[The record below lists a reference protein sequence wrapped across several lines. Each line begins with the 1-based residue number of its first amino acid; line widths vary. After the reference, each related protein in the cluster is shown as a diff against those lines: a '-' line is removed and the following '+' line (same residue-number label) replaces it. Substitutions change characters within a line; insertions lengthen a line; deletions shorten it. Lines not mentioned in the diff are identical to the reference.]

1 MEAKLVEA
9 ARLGNIAAFLSFLN
23 EDPSLLDRVALKS
36 VDNPLHV
43 AALAGQTDIVREI
56 ITRKPAFAKELNQ
69 DGFSPMHIASANGH
83 VEIVRELVKMGSDLF
98 LLKGKDG
105 VVPLHCAA
113 MKGRVNVVKELVL
126 ACPEALREVTAL
138 GDTALHLAVKSN
150 SMETVRLLIEELK
163 RVQMTEIVN
172 WKDKDGNT
180 ILHLATFRRQHQ
192 MIGLLI
198 GEGAIVSGVEANAMN
213 SGGFTPKDIMDLVL
227 QNGCDV
233 HDIHILQMFQQFGA
247 VKSKEIRTNARNSEQ
262 NPENKATLFQ
272 SSCSW
277 NLWRELKKEVEQ
289 SSTDTQNALM
299 VVAVLIAT
307 VTYIPSNPQP
317 AEWVLVS
324 GGRKVSHNWRSE
336 KGPITWRSSHGCGF
350 PLRAGLRLAILSMAG
365 TYVISVI
372 YMGPTKMREVYVV
385 VVVVTLLIL
394 AEFSRFIIS
403 LLRKWGVVAGRR
415 SLFCNGN
422 QSRV

>member
-1 MEAKLVEA
+1 MAAKLLEA

-23 EDPSLLDRVALKS
+23 EDPSLLDRVALKP
-36 VDNPLHV
+36 VDNPLHI
-43 AALAGQTDIVREI
+43 AALAGQTD
-56 ITRKPAFAKELNQ
+56 
-69 DGFSPMHIASANGH
+69 
-83 VEIVRELVKMGSDLF
+83 
-98 LLKGKDG
+98 GKDG

-192 MIGLLI
+192 MLGLLI

-277 NLWRELKKEVEQ
+277 NLWRELKKEVAQ

-307 VTYIPSNPQP
+307 VTYQATLSPPSGFWSVEEGRSPTIGVQKRDLSPGEAVMAGNPEIFIVFTIFN
-317 AEWVLVS
+317 AIGFFASLAMIS
-324 GGRKVSHNWRSE
+324 LLTS
-336 KGPITWRSSHGCGF
+336 GF

-365 TYVISVI
+365 TYSFPGSSSRCSGNGELLLVEGAFYVMGIS
-372 YMGPTKMREVYVV
+372 P
-385 VVVVTLLIL
+385 
-394 AEFSRFIIS
+394 EFRI
-403 LLRKWGVVAGRR
+403 
-415 SLFCNGN
+415 
-422 QSRV
+422 